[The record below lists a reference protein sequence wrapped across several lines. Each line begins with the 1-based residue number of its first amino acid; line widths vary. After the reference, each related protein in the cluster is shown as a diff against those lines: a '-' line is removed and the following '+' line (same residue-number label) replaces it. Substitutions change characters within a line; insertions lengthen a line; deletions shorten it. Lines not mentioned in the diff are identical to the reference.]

1 MASTS
6 TGKASFETHANGTAT
21 NPPASPGTQPSGL
34 SSANLVGTTPKE
46 VYDHYSR
53 LQLQLQLDF
62 QRDLAKAAGLNV
74 SQAASTGFDT
84 GLHTDATGD
93 KVLANANA
101 GTRKQMTI
109 EAFIAD
115 DESSDGSSD
124 DSSAMATSRNAASA
138 TDGIA
143 NGKKLQRQVGDA
155 VLNGNGAATG
165 AAALTAGRNGARSRK
180 VEQPL
185 QRYPAVRD
193 GRTSHKKRRRGTTG
207 GRKDGG
213 PMNGGFFLGGLKPMD
228 MDLDNENTHETLRV
242 RASKLEY
249 KRLDHLYNKN
259 IHDFYLTESTKSPGD
274 KSDKWEE
281 YIFVVR
287 RRFGMY

>member
-1 MASTS
+1 
-6 TGKASFETHANGTAT
+6 
-21 NPPASPGTQPSGL
+21 
-34 SSANLVGTTPKE
+34 
-46 VYDHYSR
+46 
-53 LQLQLQLDF
+53 LDF
-62 QRDLAKAAGLNV
+62 QRDLAKAAGLDV

-101 GTRKQMTI
+101 GTRKQMKI

-124 DSSAMATSRNAASA
+124 EAAADSDDTSAMATSRNAASA

-143 NGKKLQRQVGDA
+143 NGKKLQRQAGDA
-155 VLNGNGAATG
+155 VLNGKGAVTG
-165 AAALTAGRNGARSRK
+165 AAALTAGRINGARSRK

-193 GRTSHKKRRRGTTG
+193 GRTTSHKKRRRETTG
-207 GRKDGG
+207 VRKDGG
-213 PMNGGFFLGGLKPMD
+213 PMNGGSFFGGLKPMH
-228 MDLDNENTHETLRV
+228 MDLDNENAHETLRV